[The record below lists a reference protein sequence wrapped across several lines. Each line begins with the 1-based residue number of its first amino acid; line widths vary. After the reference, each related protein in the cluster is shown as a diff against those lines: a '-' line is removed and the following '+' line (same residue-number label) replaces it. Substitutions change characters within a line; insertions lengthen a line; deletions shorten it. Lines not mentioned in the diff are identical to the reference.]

1 MLKQPMPRL
10 CAVQCSGRG
19 FLPGRE
25 GAAPC
30 EACILDLLL
39 GCYGP
44 PWAGR
49 WVRCRSTYDIDRR
62 YMGDWLVE
70 FPGFK
75 VILYREKH
83 IVFHTHGC
91 LEDFRPTI
99 WHLANSSCRSFEA
112 DLPSDFFPSGKKLV
126 HPQNLRLLQVL
137 QGDSMV
143 EDVEAPTRI
152 W

>member
-1 MLKQPMPRL
+1 MEIESKVSMCQITIVSFCQLKSLLLWQGMGSGWNLQSRENSQLTPPLPPAGFSQAVLPLLNQLKMLKQPMPRL

-49 WVRCRSTYDIDRR
+49 WVRCRSTYDI
-62 YMGDWLVE
+62 
-70 FPGFK
+70 
-75 VILYREKH
+75 
-83 IVFHTHGC
+83 
-91 LEDFRPTI
+91 
-99 WHLANSSCRSFEA
+99 
-112 DLPSDFFPSGKKLV
+112 
-126 HPQNLRLLQVL
+126 
-137 QGDSMV
+137 
-143 EDVEAPTRI
+143 
-152 W
+152 